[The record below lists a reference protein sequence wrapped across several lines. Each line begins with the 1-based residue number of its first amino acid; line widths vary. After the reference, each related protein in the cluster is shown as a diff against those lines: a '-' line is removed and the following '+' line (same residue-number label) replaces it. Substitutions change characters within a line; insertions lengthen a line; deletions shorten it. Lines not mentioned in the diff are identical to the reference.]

1 MCDYRS
7 IIKIISFYVD
17 NISQR
22 VLKPVRKEN
31 EDGERGDE
39 KGFNVLR
46 EVIVI
51 LESQISRCRY
61 QSNYI

>member
-1 MCDYRS
+1 VCDYRS

-17 NISQR
+17 NVSQC

-31 EDGERGDE
+31 EDGGRGDE

-46 EVIVI
+46 EVIMI
-51 LESQISRCRY
+51 LESQILRCRY